1 MVAVSQWQVMC
12 LFKSSRKLGSE
23 IRSVTAS
30 VIKVG
35 RGPGSREMRLL
46 CGDAR
51 ASVAGRPA
59 SHASCGE
66 QGEEI
71 PSEGPGAGAAPGV
84 SPLSSLRGLRHKAA
98 VPHICHSRTLGD
110 LH

>member
-1 MVAVSQWQVMC
+1 M
-12 LFKSSRKLGSE
+12 
-23 IRSVTAS
+23 TAS

-46 CGDAR
+46 SGDAQ

-59 SHASCGE
+59 SHTSCGE

-71 PSEGPGAGAAPGV
+71 PCEGPGAGAAPGV
-84 SPLSSLRGLRHKAA
+84 SPLSSLRRLRHKTA
-98 VPHICHSRTLGD
+98 VLHICHSWTLGD